1 MVRVILWVSQR
12 LSVFI
17 GVIVLHLLVVKG
29 GFLSSEL
36 AGVHYVCHTLA
47 VARVWLW
54 SGIFLGGCGDFNSGL
69 G

>member
-1 MVRVILWVSQR
+1 MGVPEAFI
-12 LSVFI
+12 SVFI

-36 AGVHYVCHTLA
+36 AGVQYVCHTLA
-47 VARVWLW
+47 CVWLW